1 MLNHIS
7 SVLDLRKCEVFL
19 GSLRRARGPTRRL
32 CHRSCNP
39 AAAPDYILTPL
50 VFFQAGSALLM
61 TQSRSFAS
69 EKTRLSGV
77 HHVWSLLISCSVS
90 DGEHTRTSSP
100 GLIGAIVVAHPGFE
114 WQTTHFSAKGG
125 NRGKPTRTPQRRPK
139 SAKAHATGGKPK
151 QDPAGH
157 SASTIIHSA
166 AGLFSFCGEI
176 PVRAYDCSIG
186 SIFPGAGV
194 Y

>member
-1 MLNHIS
+1 MRCFWVPCAEPAVQLDVFAIAPATPQLLPIATTFSHRLS
-7 SVLDLRKCEVFL
+7 SFRQEV
-19 GSLRRARGPTRRL
+19 R
-32 CHRSCNP
+32 N
-39 AAAPDYILTPL
+39 I
-50 VFFQAGSALLM
+50 M

-77 HHVWSLLISCSVS
+77 HHIWSLLISCSVS

-157 SASTIIHSA
+157 SLTQRPGSA
-166 AGLFSFCGEI
+166 EKAPQGVDKNEHYDLCNLFLLRNMNVLG
-176 PVRAYDCSIG
+176 
-186 SIFPGAGV
+186 
-194 Y
+194 

>member
-7 SVLDLRKCEVFL
+7 GILDLRKCEVFL

-39 AAAPDYILTPL
+39 AAAIATAFSHRLSSFRQE
-50 VFFQAGSALLM
+50 VRNIM

-77 HHVWSLLISCSVS
+77 HHIWSLLISCSVS

-151 QDPAGH
+151 QDPAGQ
-157 SASTIIHSA
+157 IIPRDPL
-166 AGLFSFCGEI
+166 GICWG
-176 PVRAYDCSIG
+176 YG
-186 SIFPGAGV
+186 G
-194 Y
+194 